1 MRVET
6 CVTRYLFET
15 KKYFFIFF
23 TPFYAF
29 FSTLPSTQTMRVIAL
44 IFFFEL
50 LAMKN
55 WAMNMHFNPTYSLR
69 LFLGGRQTPPPPAI
83 HRFRP
88 PAFIGLKVKGWL
100 DCWMVGWLD
109 DWMVGWLDGWMTG
122 WLDG

>member
-50 LAMKN
+50 QAMKN
-55 WAMNMHFNPTYSLR
+55 WAMNMHFKFKPYSFSLR
-69 LFLGGRQTPPPPAI
+69 PFSRGGGAK
-83 HRFRP
+83 RP
-88 PAFIGLKVKGWL
+88 PRLYIDSDPLAF
-100 DCWMVGWLD
+100 
-109 DWMVGWLDGWMTG
+109 
-122 WLDG
+122 